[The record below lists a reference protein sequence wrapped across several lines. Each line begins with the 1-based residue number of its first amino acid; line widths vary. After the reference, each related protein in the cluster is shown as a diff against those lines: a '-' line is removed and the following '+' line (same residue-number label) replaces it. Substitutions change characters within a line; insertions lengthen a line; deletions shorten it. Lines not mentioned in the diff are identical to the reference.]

1 MTYIVCTHLVF
12 RIVVAVGSN
21 TKSVWTFDQNRQFL
35 PTQELYEVVSKFG
48 NITPAFN
55 NNYDVS
61 FNLSSASQ
69 QLKGYISE
77 RSFYKDEK
85 GLADAGQYLSLFCSE
100 AVLPGSRLDVFQRQ
114 GIRQGVNQKFA
125 AYRQFPEIILTW
137 YSQKDYY
144 TNDVFN
150 SWMEFISP
158 NIDVASS
165 GKYGSYRKLNYPKS
179 YKVDMQVTAFSKD
192 TTDRNNRLTSHG
204 AFSQQQ
210 PSSITYHIVN
220 AFPVNIVAA
229 PLAYGKAELVKTT
242 ITFAYDMYDIL
253 RSSRVG
259 GGVAS
264 TPQGIMPPIY
274 WGSGEGG
281 GFTESERPVLPPTS
295 EGTDQKEKK
304 PWWQNMPNVGLGVH
318 HWSGSSDIRLKE
330 NIVKVGRSPSGLNIY
345 EWNYIWGSPR
355 YSGVMAQ
362 EIINIIPE
370 AVVTMPNGYLGVNY
384 AKIDVDMLAK

>member
-69 QLKGYISE
+69 QLKRYISD

-85 GLADAGQYLSLFCSE
+85 GLADAGQYLALFCSE

-125 AYRQFPEIILTW
+125 AYRQFPEMILTW

-158 NIDVASS
+158 NIDINSS

-192 TTDRNNRLTSHG
+192 TTDRNNRLTRHG

-229 PLAYGKAELVKTT
+229 PLAYGRAELVKTT

-253 RSSRVG
+253 RTSRIG

-274 WGSGEGG
+274 TGSGQGG
-281 GFTESERPVLPPTS
+281 GFTESDRPKTPAINNGES
-295 EGTDQKEKK
+295 EKK
-304 PWWQNMPNVGLGVH
+304 ENRGFLGWRSFVDYTMRDATDLDGMGMQTGPFI
-318 HWSGSSDIRLKE
+318 WSGK
-330 NIVKVGRSPSGLNIY
+330 K
-345 EWNYIWGSPR
+345 
-355 YSGVMAQ
+355 
-362 EIINIIPE
+362 
-370 AVVTMPNGYLGVNY
+370 
-384 AKIDVDMLAK
+384 K

>member
-1 MTYIVCTHLVF
+1 M
-12 RIVVAVGSN
+12 AVSSKQ
-21 TKSVWTFDQNRQFL
+21 KSVWTFAQNRQFL

-61 FNLSSASQ
+61 FNLSTGSSA
-69 QLKGYISE
+69 LKGYISD

-85 GLADAGQYLSLFCSE
+85 GLADAGQYLALFCSE
-100 AVLPGSRLDVFQRQ
+100 AVLPGSRLDVFQKQ
-114 GIRQGVNQKFA
+114 GIRQGINQKFA

-158 NIDVASS
+158 DINVFDDSRT
-165 GKYGSYRKLNYPKS
+165 GSYRKLNYPS
-179 YKVDMQVTAFSKD
+179 TYKVDMQVTAFSKG
-192 TTDRNNRLTSHG
+192 TTDRNNRLTRHG
-204 AFSQQQ
+204 AFSQQK
-210 PSSITYHIVN
+210 PSSITYHITN

-242 ITFAYDMYDIL
+242 ITFAYDMYHIL
-253 RSSRVG
+253 RSSRSG

-264 TPQGIMPPIY
+264 TPQGQMPPIY
-274 WGSGEGG
+274 TGAGKGG
-281 GFTESERPVLPPTS
+281 GFTESERPVLPTPSQDDNT
-295 EGTDQKEKK
+295 KK
-304 PWWQNMPNVGLGVH
+304 TPWWQNMPNVGLGVH

>member
-1 MTYIVCTHLVF
+1 M
-12 RIVVAVGSN
+12 AVGSN
-21 TKSVWTFDQNRQFL
+21 VKSVWTFDQDRQFL
-35 PTQELYEVVSKFG
+35 PTEELYEVVSKFG

-69 QLKGYISE
+69 ELKGYIAD

-85 GLADAGQYLSLFCSE
+85 GLIDAGQYLALFCSE

-114 GIRQGVNQKFA
+114 GIRQGINQKFA

-158 NIDVASS
+158 NIAEGMS

-192 TTDRNNRLTSHG
+192 TTDRNNRLTNFS

-229 PLAYGKAELVKTT
+229 PLAYGRSELVKTT
-242 ITFAYDMYDIL
+242 ITFAYDLYDIL
-253 RSSRVG
+253 RTSRVG
-259 GGVAS
+259 GGVAE
-264 TPQGIMPPIY
+264 TPQDIEPPIY
-274 WGSGEGG
+274 TGAGEGG
-281 GFTESERPVLPPTS
+281 GFTESERPKTPKA
-295 EGTDQKEKK
+295 EQKEVAKT
-304 PWWQNMPNVGLGVH
+304 PWWQNMPNVGLGIH

-362 EIINIIPE
+362 EIINIVPE

>member
-12 RIVVAVGSN
+12 RIVVAVSSKQ
-21 TKSVWTFDQNRQFL
+21 KSVWTFDQNRQFL

-61 FNLSSASQ
+61 FNLSTGSSA
-69 QLKGYISE
+69 LKGYISD

-85 GLADAGQYLSLFCSE
+85 GLADAGQYLALFCSE
-100 AVLPGSRLDVFQRQ
+100 AVLPGSRLDVFQKQ
-114 GIRQGVNQKFA
+114 GIRQGINQKFA

-158 NIDVASS
+158 DINVFDDSRT
-165 GKYGSYRKLNYPKS
+165 GSYRKLNYPS
-179 YKVDMQVTAFSKD
+179 TYKVDMQVTAFSKG
-192 TTDRNNRLTSHG
+192 TTDRNNRLTRHG
-204 AFSQQQ
+204 AFSQQK
-210 PSSITYHIVN
+210 PSSITYHITN

-242 ITFAYDMYDIL
+242 ITFAYDMYHLI
-253 RSSRVG
+253 RSSRSG

-264 TPQGIMPPIY
+264 TPQGQMPPIY
-274 WGSGEGG
+274 WGSGSGG
-281 GFTESERPVLPPTS
+281 GFTDSDRPEVKS
-295 EGTDQKEKK
+295 GDVNNGTTKKE
-304 PWWQNMPNVGLGVH
+304 NRGFLGWRSSMDYIMRDATDLDGMGMQTGPFI
-318 HWSGSSDIRLKE
+318 WSGKP
-330 NIVKVGRSPSGLNIY
+330 K
-345 EWNYIWGSPR
+345 
-355 YSGVMAQ
+355 
-362 EIINIIPE
+362 
-370 AVVTMPNGYLGVNY
+370 
-384 AKIDVDMLAK
+384 K